1 MRVDAI
7 GAAASGL
14 HAAVAQ
20 LNAAA
25 NNVANLQTT
34 KPMDGAAFQGD
45 HPVLTEDP
53 AGGVQVSGSAPAGTA
68 EGVPVPQPDNPQADA
83 EGRVRLPNI
92 DVGGEMVQLMSA
104 QHSAAANVHVMN
116 KAVDAYRDLLA
127 MTNLD
132 RERQTAAPV
141 RM

>member
-1 MRVDAI
+1 MRIDAI
-7 GAAASGL
+7 GAAASGV

-20 LNAAA
+20 LNATA

-53 AGGVQVSGSAPAGTA
+53 AGGVQVSGSAPAGTP

-83 EGRVRLPNI
+83 DGRVRLPNI

-104 QHSAAANVHVMN
+104 QHSVAANVHVMN
-116 KAVDAYRDLLA
+116 RAVDAYRDLLA
-127 MTNLD
+127 MTNNG
-132 RERQTAAPV
+132 RARQAAAPV
-141 RM
+141 RL